1 MMDVVDFAVK
11 VTAAVLRRLADGID
25 TAEKPP
31 AAPPPMQFHI
41 HIKDGEDMEQVQD
54 RIRKMQQVLRFRR

>member
-25 TAEKPP
+25 TAEKPAP
-31 AAPPPMQFHI
+31 APTVVNVHI
-41 HIKDGEDMEQVQD
+41 SATDIDEALKRHRGMKFGS
-54 RIRKMQQVLRFRR
+54 RR

>member
-25 TAEKPP
+25 TAEKPVP
-31 AAPPPMQFHI
+31 APTVVNVHI
-41 HIKDGEDMEQVQD
+41 SATDIEDALKRNRGM
-54 RIRKMQQVLRFRR
+54 KFGSRR

>member
-1 MMDVVDFAVK
+1 MVDVVDFAVK

-31 AAPPPMQFHI
+31 AAPTVVNVHI
-41 HIKDGEDMEQVQD
+41 SATDIEDALKRHRGM
-54 RIRKMQQVLRFRR
+54 KFGSRR